1 MVPLVWHG
9 PGGAA
14 RRKEAAAAKSLV
26 IKLPKKPGLVISVQA
41 MNRAIAMYW
50 QAAAAQTYT

>member
-1 MVPLVWHG
+1 MI
-9 PGGAA
+9 GAGFPQYLRIAGADNA
-14 RRKEAAAAKSLV
+14 RL
-26 IKLPKKPGLVISVQA
+26 ISVQA